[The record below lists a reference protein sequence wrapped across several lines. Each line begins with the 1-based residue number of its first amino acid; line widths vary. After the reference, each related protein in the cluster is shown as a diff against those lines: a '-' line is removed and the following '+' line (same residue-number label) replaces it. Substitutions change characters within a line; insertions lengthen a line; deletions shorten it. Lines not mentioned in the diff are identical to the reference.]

1 MLFYSKLSDP
11 SCPFVIG
18 EKETYTKLPENL
30 LLKMREGF
38 WWGFVGVVKKK
49 IKF

>member
-18 EKETYTKLPENL
+18 EKETFTKLPEST
-30 LLKMREGF
+30 LKMREGF
-38 WWGFVGVVKKK
+38 GGVLLGCKKK